1 MNLGKLR
8 ISRRTVTIAV
18 AFAGLV
24 SLAIGAHAALNKRS
38 LDAAKAIGTEH
49 TGSIGTTA
57 SRVALVIGN
66 GHYPDASAPLAQPI
80 NDARGLTAALR
91 AKGFD
96 VDVVEDATKDDMA
109 RAIVRLKAKIK
120 PDTVAMLFFG
130 GYGVQV
136 GRESFMIPVDAAIWK
151 EADVR
156 RDGVSIEQVLDAM
169 TEKGAKAKLV
179 VVDASRRNPY
189 ERRFRS
195 YSHGLAPISTPENA
209 LILTSATPGK
219 VADDGKGQYSVLVTE
234 LLEQFEFA
242 VRRRQRLQQDPH
254 LRLPR
259 LRRRAGAAGVVV
271 PAGRR
276 PHRRVRPAIRH
287 GIQNKKAPAEAGAFF
302 IVNAVLPPAVC
313 LLRIRARRHRPHRIA
328 LAQQRAGARHHDV
341 ALSQPR
347 GDLDLSGRHQPG
359 LHPPRF
365 DARAPHH
372 LHHGAGGAIE
382 DGGERHR
389 DAAALPGL
397 DLRAAAMNS
406 PAGGGWW

>member
-1 MNLGKLR
+1 MNLGQLR

-38 LDAAKAIGTEH
+38 LDVAKAVGTEQ
-49 TGSIGTTA
+49 TGSIGA
-57 SRVALVIGN
+57 AANRIALVIGN
-66 GHYPDASAPLAQPI
+66 GHYPDASAPLVQPI

-109 RAIVRLKAKIK
+109 RAIVRLKARIK

-195 YSHGLAPISTPENA
+195 YSHGLAPISAPENA

-234 LLEQFEFA
+234 LLN
-242 VRRRQRLQQDPH
+242 H
-254 LRLPR
+254 LNSQS
-259 LRRRAGAAGVVV
+259 GAATAFNKTRISVSRASDGEQV
-271 PAGRR
+271 PQVSSSLLED
-276 PHRRVRPAIRH
+276 VRI
-287 GIQNKKAPAEAGAFF
+287 
-302 IVNAVLPPAVC
+302 
-313 LLRIRARRHRPHRIA
+313 
-328 LAQQRAGARHHDV
+328 
-341 ALSQPR
+341 
-347 GDLDLSGRHQPG
+347 
-359 LHPPRF
+359 
-365 DARAPHH
+365 
-372 LHHGAGGAIE
+372 GG
-382 DGGERHR
+382 
-389 DAAALPGL
+389 
-397 DLRAAAMNS
+397 
-406 PAGGGWW
+406 